1 MLDSVNLNVFLVGEV
16 QLAATFFNSFFF
28 QLVLLKK
35 YFSRDVEH
43 LSVFLISKHNLNYAK
58 GGCGASN
65 L

>member
-16 QLAATFFNSFFF
+16 QLAKTFFNSFFF
-28 QLVLLKK
+28 QLILLKK

-43 LSVFLISKHNLNYAK
+43 LGVFLLSKPNLNYAK
-58 GGCGASN
+58 GGCGTSN